1 MIKKYQEVFKLSDYE
16 ELVKSI
22 KLVVSYVHYHYEN
35 NFDLATSWVA
45 HLITHFRRL
54 NTKRE
59 GVRYDKIKVSET
71 ISAKAR
77 VQRQNH
83 LWCIIMNN
91 YSQNAKHASFMITVT
106 ELGKDVKR
114 MLCTGG
120 RDPIDESE
128 IDQFLTD
135 IGFEADKFVNINDFA
150 QFLLE

>member
-1 MIKKYQEVFKLSDYE
+1 MQHFLLEYCNTSKWKPKKAALVDEFDVDDTDGIEIFEFIAMIKKYQEVFKLSDYE

-35 NFDLATSWVA
+35 NFDLATSWVV

-91 YSQNAKHASFMITVT
+91 YSQNAKHASFDST
-106 ELGKDVKR
+106 EIQEL
-114 MLCTGG
+114 
-120 RDPIDESE
+120 I
-128 IDQFLTD
+128 
-135 IGFEADKFVNINDFA
+135 INT
-150 QFLLE
+150 L

>member
-22 KLVVSYVHYHYEN
+22 K
-35 NFDLATSWVA
+35 
-45 HLITHFRRL
+45 RL

-71 ISAKAR
+71 ISA
-77 VQRQNH
+77 
-83 LWCIIMNN
+83 
-91 YSQNAKHASFMITVT
+91 
-106 ELGKDVKR
+106 KDVKR